1 MASEKKK
8 YSRRGV
14 VVAGVGSLFVGAATA
29 STIETEIFPTVSVS
43 YGEVSYESG
52 DVVVDSYEVDGPGIN
67 VDTVEV
73 DLENTAEDSISVGVE
88 VYLMDGETVVREG
101 NDSLSVDDGSTETA
115 NISVDRIRENEFDQ
129 IDIRVEEA

>member
-1 MASEKKK
+1 MPSEKKK
-8 YSRRGV
+8 YSRRGLI
-14 VVAGVGSLFVGAATA
+14 VAGVGSLFVGAATA

-52 DVVVDSYEVDGPGIN
+52 DVVVNSYEINGPGVN
-67 VDTVEV
+67 VDEVEV
-73 DLENTAEDSISVGVE
+73 ELENTSEDSISVDVD

-101 NDSLSVDDGSTETA
+101 NDTLSVDDGSTETA